1 MPAVLLFFLAG
12 WALALGGCASTPPL
26 PPESRL
32 TARFHLEN
40 QQGHGVPATLPRSGL
55 TLGLNPQPVVT
66 EGDIINVELVQVELG
81 RCLMFQVSPSAAR
94 DLYRMT
100 GSNQGRRLVLFLDGV
115 ASGVRRIDGP
125 IVDGV
130 LYCFVEVDDDALPGM
145 VEKLRRTTE
154 VLQRELR
161 RKG

>member
-1 MPAVLLFFLAG
+1 MRPAVLLLLG
-12 WALALGGCASTPPL
+12 LTLVLGGCASTPPL
-26 PPESRL
+26 PAASRL

-40 QQGHGVPATLPRSGL
+40 QQGQGVPTTLPRSGL
-55 TLGLNPQPVVT
+55 RLGLNPQPVVT

-115 ASGVRRIDGP
+115 ASGARRIDGP
-125 IVDGV
+125 ITDGV
-130 LYCFVEVDDDALPGM
+130 LYCFVEIEDEALPE
-145 VEKLRRTTE
+145 VVAKLRRTTE
-154 VLQRELR
+154 YLQRELR
-161 RKG
+161 KKG

>member
-1 MPAVLLFFLAG
+1 MSPARFFLACAA
-12 WALALGGCASTPPL
+12 ALLGACASAPPL
-26 PPESRL
+26 PAEARL

-40 QQGHGVPATLPRSGL
+40 QQGQGVPAKLPRSGI

-66 EGDIINVELVQVELG
+66 EGDIINVELVQVDLG
-81 RCLMFQVSPSAAR
+81 RCLMFQVSNSAAR

-115 ASGVRRIDGP
+115 ALGVRRIDGP
-125 IVDGV
+125 ITDGV
-130 LYCFVEVDDDALPGM
+130 LYCFVEVEDEALPGL

-154 VLQRELR
+154 HLQRELR
-161 RKG
+161 KKG

>member
-1 MPAVLLFFLAG
+1 
-12 WALALGGCASTPPL
+12 
-26 PPESRL
+26 
-32 TARFHLEN
+32 
-40 QQGHGVPATLPRSGL
+40 
-55 TLGLNPQPVVT
+55 
-66 EGDIINVELVQVELG
+66 
-81 RCLMFQVSPSAAR
+81 MFQVSPSAAR

-125 IVDGV
+125 IADGII
-130 LYCFVEVDDDALPGM
+130 YCFVEVDDEALPGL

-154 VLQRELR
+154 HLQRELR

>member
-1 MPAVLLFFLAG
+1 MPLALLLLAG
-12 WALALGGCASTPPL
+12 LAFALGGCASTPPL
-26 PPESRL
+26 PAEARL

-40 QQGHGVPATLPRSGL
+40 QHGQGVPATLPRSGVR
-55 TLGLNPQPVVT
+55 LGLNPQPVVT
-66 EGDIINVELVQVELG
+66 EGDIINVELVQVDLG

-125 IVDGV
+125 IADGII
-130 LYCFVEVDDDALPGM
+130 YCFVEVDDEALPGL

-154 VLQRELR
+154 FLQRELR